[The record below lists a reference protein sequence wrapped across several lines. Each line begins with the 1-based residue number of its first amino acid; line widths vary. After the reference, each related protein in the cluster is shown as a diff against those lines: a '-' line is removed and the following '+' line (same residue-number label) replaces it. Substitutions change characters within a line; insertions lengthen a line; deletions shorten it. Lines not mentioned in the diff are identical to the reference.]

1 MSHSTRRKRL
11 RPLTVSLEAYCE
23 QVADQLVRE
32 VKAVRRAGGLGA
44 QFEAKSRP
52 GDSYE
57 DTQTACR
64 ALRLHLDTESLRLR
78 REHGVDR
85 VYVTSREKEVI
96 RVTFRLLRSDA
107 DDLCHEV
114 AEELVAYVRDA
125 LAAGHPYA
133 VYEAPYHACVQRA
146 DVLNWLVP
154 LAATERVLF
163 YPDVIHD
170 PDDTTY
176 IAVTWRSTDQE

>member
-1 MSHSTRRKRL
+1 
-11 RPLTVSLEAYCE
+11 
-23 QVADQLVRE
+23 VRE
-32 VKAVRRAGGLGA
+32 VKSVRRAGGGLGA
-44 QFEAKSRP
+44 QFEGKSRP

-64 ALRLHLDTESLRLR
+64 ALRIHLDAESSRLR

-85 VYVTSREKEVI
+85 VYVTSREKELI

-114 AEELVAYVRDA
+114 AEELAACVRSA
-125 LAAGHPYA
+125 LAAGHPCA
-133 VYEAPYHACVQRA
+133 VYEAPRHVCVQRA

-154 LAATERVLF
+154 LAATESVVF
-163 YPDVIHD
+163 DPDVIHD

-176 IAVTWRSTDQE
+176 IAVTWRSVDPE

>member
-1 MSHSTRRKRL
+1 MSHPTRKKRL

-23 QVADQLVRE
+23 QVTHQLARE
-32 VKAVRRAGGLGA
+32 AQSVRRAGGLGA
-44 QFEAKSRP
+44 QFDAAYRP

-57 DTQTACR
+57 DTQVACK
-64 ALRLHLDTESLRLR
+64 ALRLHLDIESLRLR

-85 VYVTSREKEVI
+85 VYVTSQEKEFI
-96 RVTFRLLRSDA
+96 CVTFRLLRSDA

-114 AEELVAYVRDA
+114 AEELAARVRSA

-133 VYEAPYHACVQRA
+133 VYTAPRHVCVQRS

-154 LAATERVLF
+154 LAAAERVVF
-163 YPDVIHD
+163 DPDVIHD

-176 IAVTWRSTDQE
+176 IAVTWRFADPE